1 MELLRITT
9 IIIGSSAL
17 LYTILQLARVH
28 HMQMHVCT
36 CMYMSKE
43 NYMSAHRHKP
53 F

>member
-28 HMQMHVCT
+28 HMQMHVVYVYVYVKRELHVST
-36 CMYMSKE
+36 
-43 NYMSAHRHKP
+43 
-53 F
+53 